1 MGPLQIS
8 HRQLNIPVTAMD
20 PEFRTIRDH
29 TEFGD
34 GDHRFSRH
42 LIPLLPALRLHG
54 DRHPGTALG
63 EQGPSQAFA
72 RQLKPQ
78 IDA

>member
-20 PEFRTIRDH
+20 PELRTIRDH

-34 GDHRFSRH
+34 N
-42 LIPLLPALRLHG
+42 
-54 DRHPGTALG
+54 
-63 EQGPSQAFA
+63 
-72 RQLKPQ
+72 
-78 IDA
+78 IDSAAI